1 MAKKFKAGD
10 IFSFEI
16 PAGEYMVGRVM
27 LDVKKQC
34 VRPKLLK
41 SGSSLSFF
49 GSSILIEVYEQTF
62 SKPTAERSD
71 ILIPGFF
78 ADPILIEMGNW
89 EITGHA
95 PINPIQVDFP
105 ESFVRSGARTFLFQ
119 RGEISIPIDMTIEEY
134 EQLNVTKTLHAAGFL
149 GEFCLYL
156 LDRKD
161 EINDP
166 DLVDLELRNLK
177 HTDLHFNEFR
187 SEAYRRLGEDENQS
201 YFEIALKHG
210 HDLRRFYEI
219 DKDKQKELELNPSP
233 LEHLDGDDIIILC
246 PYCLSIVG
254 EADKICHVCNED
266 MTHDSK
272 HALTV
277 DQYHNQKLT
286 SCKFCGKSI
295 MKLASLCPYCL
306 KWEDGRDS
314 EIPAQS

>member
-10 IFSFEI
+10 IFSFQI
-16 PAGEYMVGRVM
+16 PTGEYMAGRVM
-27 LDVKKQC
+27 LDVKRQC
-34 VRPKLLK
+34 VRSKLLE
-41 SGSSLSFF
+41 SGSALSFY
-49 GSSILIEVYEQTF
+49 GSSILIEVYKQTF
-62 SKPTAERSD
+62 SNPTSERSD
-71 ILIPGFF
+71 ILIPGIWC
-78 ADPILIEMGNW
+78 DPGLIEKGLW
-89 EITGHA
+89 KILEHQ
-95 PINPIQVDFP
+95 PIDPTQVDFP
-105 ESFVRSGARTFLFQ
+105 ESFVQYGARTILFQ
-119 RGEISIPIDMTIEEY
+119 RGELAIPIDMTYEEY
-134 EQLNVTKTLHAAGFL
+134 KQLSIFGRVHGGGNL
-149 GEFCLYL
+149 GEYCLYHL
-156 LDRKD
+156 ERKD
-161 EINDP
+161 EISVP
-166 DLVDLELRNLK
+166 DLVVDVELRNLK
-177 HTDLHFNEFR
+177 NTDLHFHEFR

-233 LEHLDGDDIIILC
+233 LEHLDGDDIILC

-277 DQYHNQKLT
+277 EQYHNQKLT